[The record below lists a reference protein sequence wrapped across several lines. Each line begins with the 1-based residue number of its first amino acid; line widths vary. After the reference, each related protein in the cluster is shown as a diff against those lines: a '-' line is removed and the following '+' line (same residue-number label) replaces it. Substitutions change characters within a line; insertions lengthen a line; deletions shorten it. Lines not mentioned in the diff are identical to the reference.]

1 MLISD
6 LAENTEIEMA
16 YGVEIDAEMFDPP
29 ASLRTIGLLW
39 EGDQPNAI
47 SDRLIDTVIAFNL
60 SGAEVIVEVKPN
72 DKVDHDYLLTL
83 AGNAG
88 FSVAAVP
95 PETEADLEAWCR
107 QCGGFAQALLTTP
120 NFSKSLF
127 PATGYMTYLFMEMFA
142 GADQLTPTDPYT
154 IARFY
159 DPTPEAWANAAK
171 AAMRESMGDLLGGE
185 DALKSYLG
193 AILKGLHDEAL
204 KHLLEVAQIQS
215 NA

>member
-6 LAENTEIEMA
+6 LAGNSKDQMV
-16 YGVEIDAEMFDPP
+16 YGVEIDTEMFDPP
-29 ASLRTIGLLW
+29 ANLRTVGLLW
-39 EGDQPNAI
+39 DGDQPNAI

-60 SGAEVIVEVKPN
+60 SGAEVIVEVRPN
-72 DKVDHDYLLTL
+72 DEVDHEYLLTL

-88 FSVAAVP
+88 FSVAAIP
-95 PETEADLEAWCR
+95 PESEADLDAWCR
-107 QCGGFAQALLTTP
+107 QCAGFARALLTTP

-127 PATGYMTYLFMEMFA
+127 PATGYLTYLFMEFFA
-142 GADQLTPTDPYT
+142 GADQVTPTDQYT
-154 IARFY
+154 ISRFY

-171 AAMRESMGDLLGGE
+171 AAMRAEMSDLLGGE
-185 DALKSYLG
+185 EALKSYLA
-193 AILKGLHDEAL
+193 AILKGLHDEAC